1 MDVTSAMG
9 QPVRDVVE
17 LPADVY
23 RKIIRHSLTGFHRK
37 PKDGFFRSPRWNE
50 IIGALIGKFK
60 SGTVEIVDAIE
71 LGEGTSS
78 YVLATDYGRIF
89 EKSNLEEQLLRDDT
103 DRVSICGW
111 YHSHPGYKFF
121 LSGIDK
127 ATQTYYQ
134 RQHEQAIALVVDPTT
149 IFLENDTGI
158 RVFRI
163 QDSSLFGIKEIQL
176 DVQIVGL
183 EDKSREML
191 NELIKE
197 LGFDHPSAIFQ
208 PELEEPTPKLYPTPL
223 NEIQI
228 TLRGPTHVDVGEPF
242 SIAIAVE
249 GISSGILQ
257 LTYELVLPDH
267 LTMLTPSMQKMQGYH
282 EVMTNGTVRVF
293 RVRAE
298 REAAFDLVLDNIMIA
313 NFYEAV
319 SLGRHELTVVAE
331 SSFT

>member
-1 MDVTSAMG
+1 MDVTSAMD

-37 PKDGFFRSPRWNE
+37 PKKGFYRSPWWNE

-60 SGTVEIVDAIE
+60 SGKVEIVDAIE

-78 YVLATDYGRIF
+78 YVLATDYSRIF
-89 EKSNLEEQLLRDDT
+89 EKSNLEEQLLRDDE

-134 RQHEQAIALVVDPTT
+134 RQHDQAIALVVDPTT

-158 RVFRI
+158 RVFRVH
-163 QDSSLFGIKEIQL
+163 DSSLFGIKEIPL
-176 DVQIVGL
+176 EIKIVGL
-183 EDKSREML
+183 EHEFKEILS
-191 NELIKE
+191 ELIEE
-197 LGFDHPSAIFQ
+197 LGFDHPSAVFL
-208 PELEEPTPKLYPTPL
+208 PEPEEPAQLCFRTPL
-223 NEIQI
+223 NGVQI
-228 TLRGPTHVDVGEPF
+228 TLRGPSRVTVGDPF
-242 SIAIAVE
+242 LVGIVVEAIT
-249 GISSGILQ
+249 SGILQ
-257 LTYELVLPDH
+257 LTYELLLPDH
-267 LTMLTPSMQKMQGYH
+267 LTLLSQSLQKRQGYH
-282 EVMTNGTVRVF
+282 EVMTNGTVRAF
-293 RVRAE
+293 RVRADLD
-298 REAAFDLVLDNIMIA
+298 AAFDLVLDEIVIA
-313 NFYEAV
+313 NFYEAI

-331 SSFT
+331 SSFK